1 MNKATT
7 IDQEL
12 KQYLE
17 NIEKGQAENT
27 AENLYNLRN
36 RYGFDIKTS
45 YSDAHECLKQIYD
58 IQVQS
63 DEILNPKAERFET
76 FDGHVYGVKL
86 DCKAFKIGDEV
97 WNPLSGCPMIV
108 HEDNIDFA
116 NEEYWEIV
124 SIEEEP
130 ELPVA
135 REWSIEVCRTAYA
148 HRTIKVKAL
157 TYEDACELACDE
169 AGGFEF
175 SESDAEYSAQ

>member
-63 DEILNPKAERFET
+63 DEILNPMKKAKKLRSEIDSIARKCVMDFLKENNIKESIDLDSSLFIIAYQPDDDVHSEYEVDGIIIEDGKLSLKNFHDEDGEYLIGLEFVQASSLVFLLQALEET
-76 FDGHVYGVKL
+76 FK
-86 DCKAFKIGDEV
+86 
-97 WNPLSGCPMIV
+97 
-108 HEDNIDFA
+108 
-116 NEEYWEIV
+116 
-124 SIEEEP
+124 
-130 ELPVA
+130 
-135 REWSIEVCRTAYA
+135 
-148 HRTIKVKAL
+148 
-157 TYEDACELACDE
+157 
-169 AGGFEF
+169 
-175 SESDAEYSAQ
+175 

>member
-45 YSDAHECLKQIYD
+45 YSDAHECLKKIYD

-63 DEILNPKAERFET
+63 DEILNPIIISFEE
-76 FDGHVYGVKL
+76 DGVLYHL
-86 DCKAFKIGDEV
+86 DQDAIMKIGDEAYS
-97 WNPLSGCPMIV
+97 PISGAIV
-108 HEDNIDFA
+108 VIDEENVYFA
-116 NEEYWEIV
+116 NEEYYRVHKKENLVLKEFDVEI
-124 SIEEEP
+124 
-130 ELPVA
+130 
-135 REWSIEVCRTAYA
+135 CRTAYA

-157 TYEDACELACDE
+157 TFEEACDAALE
-169 AGGFEF
+169 VAGNY
-175 SESDAEYSAQ
+175 EYSVILFF